1 MKYNFFF
8 FLLHTLH
15 AVFIYFPYTVST
27 AHYTLKNAGL
37 CQPKCW
43 VKNVIKYFEDE
54 KTQHF

>member
-1 MKYNFFF
+1 
-8 FLLHTLH
+8 LHTLH

-54 KTQHF
+54 KTRHFWITV